1 MHKYLLILL
10 ASTATFAQE
19 IYVRSIFQ
27 RPGPDGEV
35 VKVDRMESA
44 GREIL
49 SPPAIRDGFTS
60 FHVTIAGTPGT
71 PYTLY
76 MGLNPEDA
84 VTVTLYREIHQ
95 PDGIPHLL
103 EEAKLPIA
111 AAIPESGAVNFWL
124 DIWVAAKAPVRRI
137 KVEPQVW
144 IPDRWIIYPMEV
156 RIVQPVVPKFE
167 LAPTQLPGSALRADR
182 VVYPLLRETLCNTPP
197 GKVDAVP
204 APTVFS
210 LMHRNIAQDMA
221 LAKAKPREEA
231 VAGILSATG
240 IANLEDWC
248 SVTTVSQVG
257 ELPAEWFLRVR
268 DFLYR
273 VAVN

>member
-1 MHKYLLILL
+1 MNHHWLIFLVSIS
-10 ASTATFAQE
+10 AFGQE

-35 VKVDRMESA
+35 VKVDRMERS

-49 SPPAIRDGFTS
+49 SPPAIRNGFSS
-60 FHVTIAGTPGT
+60 FHVTLTGPPGT

-84 VTVTLYREIHQ
+84 VKVTVYKEKHE
-95 PDGIPHLL
+95 PSGVPHEL
-103 EEAKLPIA
+103 EAVKLPTTGT
-111 AAIPESGAVNFWL
+111 IPEEGAANYWL
-124 DIWVAAKAPVRRI
+124 DIWVAAAAPVRRI
-137 KVEPQVW
+137 KVEPQMW
-144 IPDRWIIYPMEV
+144 IPDRWIVYPMEV
-156 RIVQPVVPKFE
+156 RVIQPVVPKHV
-167 LAPTQLPGSALRADR
+167 LVPTQLPEPGVRADR
-182 VVYPLLRETLCNTPP
+182 VVYPVLRELLCKTPQ
-197 GKVDAVP
+197 GKGGGSA
-204 APTVFS
+204 AATVFS

-221 LAKAKPREEA
+221 LAAAKPRDEL
-231 VAGILSATG
+231 VAGILRVAG
-240 IANLEDWC
+240 ITNLEDWC

-257 ELPAEWFLRVR
+257 ELPAEWYLQVR